1 MGLAT
6 DLPELAP
13 YRGARRHPVAS
24 TKGAV
29 RSSYLPNL
37 VEGAVDYARDLNF
50 APHPDI
56 PQLHNYLYIARYDLD
71 EHAEAARAM
80 EETVRRFPDD
90 PFGRIA

>member
-1 MGLAT
+1 MRET
-6 DLPELAP
+6 
-13 YRGARRHPVAS
+13 
-24 TKGAV
+24 
-29 RSSYLPNL
+29 
-37 VEGAVDYARDLNF
+37 LNF